1 MTWDFTHFL
10 QRTLVSIISSSI
22 VHKKNGCDNLHSV
35 LVEPVSRFQPK
46 LRNCLSNHG
55 WVQCS
60 SSSLTF
66 DQIIVPFAATPV
78 GWLKWVV
85 QSIGTTFGLYGL
97 GLPIGFPSIVMDDL
111 AWSLMK
117 CLSLHFSSDIS
128 DNNAER
134 IDNSETINLTTIF
147 PADVLSTHYWSS
159 PPSLSCWEVRTLNRS
174 EYSQLA
180 MTWYSHARNNLM
192 AFSSQSYKA

>member
-1 MTWDFTHFL
+1 MTWDFAQFL

-134 IDNSETINLTTIF
+134 IDNSETINLTLRKQAF
-147 PADVLSTHYWSS
+147 LRMCS
-159 PPSLSCWEVRTLNRS
+159 PPIIEAPL
-174 EYSQLA
+174 SQLL
-180 MTWYSHARNNLM
+180 R
-192 AFSSQSYKA
+192 SQDSEQERIQSVSDDVILSREKQLDGLFISIL